1 MERLSGM
8 DAFFLYAETPT
19 NHMHVTLCAVVD
31 PAGMSGGYSF
41 ERVRDHVRSRIHLV
55 PPFTRRLVT
64 VPLRLHHP
72 LWIEDPSFDVDLH
85 VRRAALPSPG
95 SEIELAQLTE
105 QIAGIPLDRSRPL
118 WEIWVIEGLADDR
131 VALVAKLHHSTLD
144 GIAGVEQMVNFFDL
158 EPSPAGEPTDAARV
172 AAIGADPSSD
182 EERRA
187 DEVPPAEDIP
197 SDFDLM
203 AHAAASRL
211 RSLVDVVPLVQRT
224 ANSFLAVRRN
234 RADPDTVSGATPLVC
249 PDTPINGAISGH
261 RRVAFARISLT
272 DVKRAKQAAGATV
285 NDVLLAVCAGAL
297 RTYLDKKGELPDDPL
312 VAACPVN
319 VRSEDQ
325 SGHSDNRISAMFT
338 SLHTDISD
346 PLRRLRA
353 IRRTTGAAKE
363 EHNIFGGDTLQKWA
377 EVADPSM
384 LTWLTNFYSSSA
396 LADRHRPAINV
407 MVSSIPG
414 PPFPL
419 YLAGATLE
427 RAYPM
432 GMIIDGVGLNITMM
446 SYRDSVDFGFLGAGN
461 LLPDVWDL
469 ADAVAPALADLL
481 DALPPVAG

>member
-31 PAGMSGGYSF
+31 PAGMHGGYSF
-41 ERVRDHVRSRIHLV
+41 EKVRDHIRSRIHLV
-55 PPFTRRLVT
+55 PPFTRRLVS

-72 LWIEDPSFDVDLH
+72 LWIEDPNFDLDLH

-105 QIAGIPLDRSRPL
+105 QIAGVPLDRSRPL
-118 WEIWVIEGLADDR
+118 WEIWVIEGLADGR
-131 VALVAKLHHSTLD
+131 LSLVAKLHHSTLD

-158 EPSPAGEPTDAARV
+158 EPTPAYEAADAENAEPAASAHDAA
-172 AAIGADPSSD
+172 ADD
-182 EERRA
+182 EGRPDDA
-187 DEVPPAEDIP
+187 PPIDEIP
-197 SDFDLM
+197 SDFELLS
-203 AHAAASRL
+203 HAAASRL

-224 ANSFLAVRRN
+224 ANSILTVRRN
-234 RADPDTVSGATPLVC
+234 RADPDTTSGATPLVC
-249 PDTPINGAISGH
+249 PPSPINGAITGH

-272 DVKRAKQAAGATV
+272 DVKQAKTAAGATV

-297 RTYLDKKGELPDDPL
+297 RTYLDKRGELPLEAL

-325 SGHSDNRISAMFT
+325 SGQSDNRISAMFT

-353 IRRTTGAAKE
+353 IHRTTSAAKD
-363 EHNIFGGDTLQKWA
+363 EHNVFGGDTLQQWA
-377 EVADPSM
+377 EVADPSL

-419 YLAGATLE
+419 YLTGGTLE

-446 SYRDSVDFGFLGAGN
+446 SYRDSVDFGFMAAAN

-469 ADAVAPALADLL
+469 AAAVEPAMADLL
-481 DALPPVAG
+481 DALPGT